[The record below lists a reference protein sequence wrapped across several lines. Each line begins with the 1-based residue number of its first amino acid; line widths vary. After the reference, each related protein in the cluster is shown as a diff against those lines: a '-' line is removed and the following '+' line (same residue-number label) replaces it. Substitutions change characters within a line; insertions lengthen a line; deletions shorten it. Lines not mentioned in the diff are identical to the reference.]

1 MLKMIRERSGISSRR
16 SDFACHAVVARRRV
30 IPSSFGTRHWS
41 FAALVV
47 AIMFSSANLKAAA
60 SVEDSSGITF
70 PPSSAQKWVLPNGL
84 TIIVQEDH
92 SAPVASVQ
100 AWCATGSI
108 DEDAH
113 LGAGLSHILE
123 HMLFQGTK
131 TRGKNEIAQQI
142 QDVGG
147 YINAYTSFDRTVFW
161 IDVPKDG
168 VATALGVL
176 TDAMMNSTLPPE
188 EYRKEQEVI
197 RREFAMGMDD
207 PDRVAGL
214 LLFGTAYQR
223 HPYRFPVIGEIEI
236 YNQLTQEQVM
246 QYYKTRY
253 VPNNLTFIV
262 VGDVDA
268 EKVRQQ
274 LTELFTPYPE
284 KSLKPV
290 FIPAEPPQLGWRE
303 VHREFPT
310 ELTHLSLAWHIPEVT
325 NPDVPALD
333 LLSTILGDGRSSRL
347 YRRVREEA
355 GLAFGIG
362 AFSYTPGDPGLFGI
376 DATVDPKKR
385 EAAEQ
390 LVMGIVDEVKQAGVT
405 AEELTKAKKILLSH
419 HLGALTTMRGQ
430 ASDIGSNWLLTRNL
444 NFSRDYLAA
453 VQKVTLDDIK
463 RVAANYLTDSNL
475 TVVSLNPKGSLAA
488 KAEGPKVAAAAEI
501 EKFELSNGLRLL
513 VREDRRLPLV
523 AMGAV
528 FRGGLLAETPQTNGI
543 TRLMAKVL
551 LKGTKTRT
559 AEQIANQIEAVG
571 GSISSDA
578 GNNSFSVSLD
588 VTKPDVKLGVEL
600 LSDVLL
606 NATMP
611 EKAIAR
617 EKEIQIAAI
626 QQEDEQLTS
635 VARNI
640 MRQALFPQHP
650 YALRTNGSVESVR
663 RLTQKD
669 LLEFRD
675 RYMVAKNGV
684 IFVFGDVKAA
694 EVKQLFEKALGG
706 MKPGMLALT
715 DMHPASPLSGIET
728 VESRKEK
735 AQGVIMVGFRGASI
749 SSPDRHALELI
760 DEASSDLGSRFFVR
774 IREQMGLAY
783 YVGASQM
790 QGLVPGL
797 FAFYLGTDPQKIEP
811 VKTALLDEI
820 HKLANDGLT
829 NQELARAKKKLIGQQ
844 EIANQSNEAFG
855 YQCALEELY
864 GLGFDYY
871 KRLEHDVDAVTLD
884 DIKRVAAKYFR
895 DQPYVLATVRPPE
908 GSAAAKQK

>member
-1 MLKMIRERSGISSRR
+1 MHRIQVSKLVASALL
-16 SDFACHAVVARRRV
+16 FA
-30 IPSSFGTRHWS
+30 
-41 FAALVV
+41 
-47 AIMFSSANLKAAA
+47 MANLKAAPPEPLPLI
-60 SVEDSSGITF
+60 SF
-70 PPSSAQKWVLPNGL
+70 PPSRAKKWILPNGL
-84 TIIVQEDH
+84 TVIVQEDH

-108 DEDAH
+108 DEDQH

-123 HMLFQGTK
+123 HMLFKGTK
-131 TRGKNEIAQQI
+131 TQSANQIAQSI

-168 VATALGVL
+168 VGTALKVL
-176 TDAMMNSTLPPE
+176 SDAMMNSALPPD
-188 EYRKEQEVI
+188 EYKKEQEVI

-207 PDRVAGL
+207 PDRMVSL

-223 HPYRFPVIGEIEI
+223 HPYRFPVIGELEI

-253 VPNNLTFIV
+253 VPNNLTFVV

-274 LTELFTPYPE
+274 LAALFKSYPE
-284 KSLKPV
+284 KSLKAV
-290 FIPAEPPQLGWRE
+290 FVPAELPQLGRRE
-303 VHREFPT
+303 VHQEFST
-310 ELTHLSLAWHIPEVT
+310 ELTRLSLAWHIPEVT

-355 GLAFGIG
+355 GLAFSIS

-385 EAAEQ
+385 EPAEQ
-390 LVMGIVDEVKQAGVT
+390 LALRIVDEVKQTGVT
-405 AEELTKAKKILLSH
+405 ADELKKAKKMTLSH
-419 HLGALTTMRGQ
+419 HLDALTTMRGQ
-430 ASDIGSNWLLTRNL
+430 ASDIGSNWLLTRDL
-444 NFSRDYLAA
+444 NFSRHYLDA

-463 RVAANYLTDSNL
+463 RVAATYLTENNL
-475 TVVSLNPKGSLAA
+475 TVISLNPKGSLAG
-488 KAEGPKVAAAAEI
+488 KAETAKPTAAGEI
-501 EKFELSNGLRLL
+501 QKFELSNGLRLL
-513 VREDRRLPLV
+513 VREDPRLPIV

-528 FRGGLLAETPQTNGI
+528 FRGGLLAETPQTNGV

-559 AEQIANQIEAVG
+559 AEQIANEIEAVG
-571 GSISSDA
+571 GSISSEA
-578 GNNSFSVSLD
+578 GNNSFSVSVD
-588 VTKPDVKLGVEL
+588 VMKPDVKLGVDL

-606 NATMP
+606 NAAFP

-626 QQEDEQLTS
+626 QQEEEQLAA

-650 YALRTNGSVESVR
+650 YALRTNGSINSVQ

-669 LLEFRD
+669 LIDFRD
-675 RYMVAKNGV
+675 RYVAAKNGV

-694 EVKQLFEKALGG
+694 EVKQLVEEALAK
-706 MKPGMLALT
+706 MKPGALALT
-715 DMHPASPLSGIET
+715 DAKPSTPLGKPET
-728 VESRKEK
+728 VESRKDK
-735 AQGVIMVGFRGASI
+735 AQGVLMVGFRGASLL
-749 SSPDRHALELI
+749 SPDRYALELI
-760 DEASSDLGSRFFVR
+760 DEASSDLGSRFFIR
-774 IREQMGLAY
+774 IRDPGWAY

-820 HKLANDGLT
+820 YKLANDGLT
-829 NQELARAKKKLIGQQ
+829 PEELARAKKKLIGQQ
-844 EIANQSNEAFG
+844 EIANQSNDAFG
-855 YQCALEELY
+855 YHCALDELY
-864 GLGFDYY
+864 GLGFDFY
-871 KRLEHDVDAVTLD
+871 KRLEHDVNAVTPEH
-884 DIKRVAAKYFR
+884 IKLVAAKYFR

-908 GSAAAKQK
+908 K

>member
-1 MLKMIRERSGISSRR
+1 MYR
-16 SDFACHAVVARRRV
+16 VPVAKFLYAGLLLSMV
-30 IPSSFGTRHWS
+30 
-41 FAALVV
+41 
-47 AIMFSSANLKAAA
+47 NLKAAPA
-60 SVEDSSGITF
+60 DSSPVITF

-84 TIIVQEDH
+84 TIVVQEDH
-92 SAPVASVQ
+92 GAPVASVQ

-108 DEDAH
+108 DEDTH

-123 HMLFQGTK
+123 HMLFKGTK
-131 TRGKNEIAQQI
+131 IRSKNKIAQGI

-147 YINAYTSFDRTVFW
+147 YVNAYTSFDRTVFW

-168 VATALGVL
+168 VATALDIL
-176 TDAMMNSTLPPE
+176 ADAMVNSTLPPE
-188 EYRKEQEVI
+188 EYVKEQEVI

-214 LLFGTAYQR
+214 LLFATAYQR
-223 HPYRFPVIGEIEI
+223 HPYRFPVIGDIEI

-268 EKVRQQ
+268 QKVQRQ
-274 LTELFTPYPE
+274 LAELFKPYPE

-290 FIPAEPPQLGWRE
+290 FIPAEPPQLGRRE
-303 VHREFPT
+303 VHQEFAT

-347 YRRVREEA
+347 YHRVREDA
-355 GLAFGIG
+355 GLAFNIS

-390 LVMGIVDEVKQAGVT
+390 LVLRIVEEVKQAGVT
-405 AEELTKAKKILLSH
+405 REELTKAKKITLSH
-419 HLGALTTMRGQ
+419 HLGALTTMRGE

-444 NFSRDYLAA
+444 NFSRDYLDA

-463 RVAANYLTDSNL
+463 RVAANYLTEHNL
-475 TVVSLNPKGSLAA
+475 TVISLNPKGSLGA

-501 EKFELSNGLRLL
+501 QKFELSNGLRLL
-513 VREDRRLPLV
+513 VREDPRLPLV
-523 AMGAV
+523 AIGAV
-528 FRGGLLAETPQTNGI
+528 FRGGLLAETPQDNGI
-543 TRLMAKVL
+543 THLMAKVL
-551 LKGTKTRT
+551 LKGTKMRT
-559 AEQIANQIEAVG
+559 AEQIANEIEAVG

-578 GNNSFSVSLD
+578 GNNSFNVSVD
-588 VTKPDVKLGVEL
+588 VTKPDLKLGVEL
-600 LSDVLL
+600 FSDVLL

-611 EKAIAR
+611 EKAIGR
-617 EKEIQIAAI
+617 EKEVQIAGI
-626 QQEDEQLTS
+626 QQEEEQLTA

-650 YALRTNGSVESVR
+650 YALRANGTVESVQG
-663 RLTQKD
+663 LTQKD
-669 LLEFRD
+669 LLAFRD
-675 RYMVAKNGV
+675 RYLVAKNGV

-694 EVKQLFEKALGG
+694 DVKQLFEQGLGR
-706 MKPGMLALT
+706 MKPGALALT
-715 DMHPASPLSGIET
+715 DAKPSVPLGKPET
-728 VESRKEK
+728 VESRKDK
-735 AQGVIMVGFRGASI
+735 AQSVIMVGFRGASV
-749 SSPDRHALELI
+749 SNPDRYALELI
-760 DEASSDLGSRFFVR
+760 DEASSDLGSRFFIR

-820 HKLANDGLT
+820 HKLANEGLT
-829 NQELARAKKKLIGQQ
+829 NEELARAKKKLIGQQ
-844 EIANQSNEAFG
+844 EIANQSNDAFG
-855 YQCALEELY
+855 YHCALDELY

-871 KRLEHDVDAVTLD
+871 KRLEQDVNAVTLD
-884 DIKRVAAKYFR
+884 NIKTVAAKYFR

-908 GSAAAKQK
+908 SSAAAKQK

>member
-1 MLKMIRERSGISSRR
+1 MLKMIRERSEISSRH
-16 SDFACHAVVARRRV
+16 SGFV
-30 IPSSFGTRHWS
+30 ISSSFGVRHWS

-47 AIMFSSANLKAAA
+47 AIMFSSANLKAT
-60 SVEDSSGITF
+60 SVEDSSVIAF

-84 TIIVQEDH
+84 TIIVQEDR

-123 HMLFQGTK
+123 HMLFKGTK
-131 TRGKNEIAQQI
+131 TRSTNEIAQKI

-168 VATALGVL
+168 VSTALDIL
-176 TDAMMNSTLPPE
+176 ADAMMNSTLPPA
-188 EYRKEQEVI
+188 EYQKEQEVI

-214 LLFGTAYQR
+214 LLFATAYQR

-268 EKVRQQ
+268 QRVREQ
-274 LTELFTPYPE
+274 LVELFKPYPE

-290 FIPAEPPQLGWRE
+290 FIPAEAPQLGRRE
-303 VHREFPT
+303 VHQEFRT

-355 GLAFGIG
+355 GLAFSIS

-390 LVMGIVDEVKQAGVT
+390 LVLRIVNEVKQAGVT
-405 AEELTKAKKILLSH
+405 ADELAKAKKISLSH

-430 ASDIGSNWLLTRNL
+430 ASDTGSNWLLTRNL

-475 TVVSLNPKGSLAA
+475 TVVSLNPKSSLAA

-528 FRGGLLAETPQTNGI
+528 FRGGLLAEAPQTNGI

-571 GSISSDA
+571 GSISSEA
-578 GNNSFSVSLD
+578 GNNSFAVSLD
-588 VTKPDVKLGVEL
+588 ITKPDVKLGVEL

-611 EKAIAR
+611 EEAIAR
-617 EKEIQIAAI
+617 EKEVQIAAI
-626 QQEDEQLTS
+626 KQDEEQLTT

-640 MRQALFPQHP
+640 LRQALFTQHP
-650 YALRTNGSVESVR
+650 YALRANGSVDSVQ
-663 RLTQKD
+663 RLTRKD

-675 RYMVAKNGV
+675 RYVVAKNGV

-694 EVKQLFEKALGG
+694 EVKQLFEQALAG
-706 MKPGMLALT
+706 MKPGTLALT
-715 DMHPASPLSGIET
+715 DAHPAAPLNKIET

-735 AQGVIMVGFRGASI
+735 AQGVIMVGYRGADI
-749 SSPDRHALELI
+749 FSPDRYPLQLI

-783 YVGASQM
+783 YVGANQM
-790 QGLVPGL
+790 EGLVPGL

-820 HKLANDGLT
+820 HKLATDGLT
-829 NQELARAKKKLIGQQ
+829 NEELARAKKKVIGQQ
-844 EIANQSNEAFG
+844 EIANQSNDSFG
-855 YQCALEELY
+855 YQCALDEIY
-864 GLGFDYY
+864 GLGFNYY
-871 KRLEHDVDAVTLD
+871 KSLEHGVEAVSLD

-895 DQPYVLATVRPPE
+895 DQPYVLATVRPPD
-908 GSAAAKQK
+908 GSAAAKKK

>member
-1 MLKMIRERSGISSRR
+1 MNRIP
-16 SDFACHAVVARRRV
+16 VAKFLCASLLLSMV
-30 IPSSFGTRHWS
+30 
-41 FAALVV
+41 
-47 AIMFSSANLKAAA
+47 NLKAAPTQPL
-60 SVEDSSGITF
+60 SVINF
-70 PPSSAQKWVLPNGL
+70 PPSTAQKWILPNGL
-84 TIIVQEDH
+84 TIIIQEDR

-108 DEDAH
+108 YEDQH

-123 HMLFQGTK
+123 HMLFKGTK
-131 TRGKNEIAQQI
+131 TRSTNEIAQKI

-168 VATALGVL
+168 VSTALDIL
-176 TDAMMNSTLPPE
+176 ADAMMNSTLPPE
-188 EYRKEQEVI
+188 EYQKEQEVI

-207 PDRVAGL
+207 PDRMAGL
-214 LLFGTAYQR
+214 LLFATAYQR
-223 HPYRFPVIGEIEI
+223 HPYRFPVIGQIEL

-262 VGDVDA
+262 TGDVNA

-274 LTELFTPYPE
+274 LTELFKPYPE

-290 FIPAEPPQLGWRE
+290 FIPGEPPQLGRRE
-303 VHREFPT
+303 VHQEFAT

-325 NPDVPALD
+325 SPDVPALD
-333 LLSTILGDGRSSRL
+333 LLSTILGEGRSSRL

-355 GLAFGIG
+355 GLAFSIA

-390 LVMGIVDEVKQAGVT
+390 LALRIVDEVKQGGVT
-405 AEELTKAKKILLSH
+405 TEELGKAKKITLSH

-430 ASDIGSNWLLTRNL
+430 ASDIGSNWLLTRDL
-444 NFSRDYLAA
+444 NFSRHYLDA

-463 RVAANYLTDSNL
+463 RVAASYLTENNL
-475 TVVSLNPKGSLAA
+475 TVISLNPKGSLATKTEGV
-488 KAEGPKVAAAAEI
+488 KAGAAGEI
-501 EKFELSNGLRLL
+501 QKFELSNGLRLL
-513 VREDRRLPLV
+513 VREDPRLPLV
-523 AMGAV
+523 AIGAV

-559 AEQIANQIEAVG
+559 AEQIANEIEAVG

-578 GNNSFSVSLD
+578 GNNSLSVSVDLM
-588 VTKPDVKLGVEL
+588 KPDVKLGVDL

-626 QQEDEQLTS
+626 QQEEEQLTA

-640 MRQALFPQHP
+640 MRQALFSQHP
-650 YALRTNGSVESVR
+650 YALRSNGSVESVR

-675 RYMVAKNGV
+675 RYVVAKNGV
-684 IFVFGDVKAA
+684 IYVFGNVKAS
-694 EVKQLFEKALGG
+694 EVKQLVEQMLSK
-706 MKPGMLALT
+706 MKPGALALT
-715 DMHPASPLSGIET
+715 DAKPSIPLGKPEA
-728 VESRKEK
+728 VESRKDK
-735 AQGVIMVGFRGASI
+735 AQGVIMVGFRGASV
-749 SSPDRHALELI
+749 SSPDRYALELI
-760 DEASSDLGSRFFVR
+760 DEASSDLGSRFFIR

-820 HKLANDGLT
+820 YKLANDGLT
-829 NQELARAKKKLIGQQ
+829 PEELARAKKKLIGQQ
-844 EIANQSNEAFG
+844 EIANQSNDAFG
-855 YQCALEELY
+855 YHCALDELY

-871 KRLEHDVDAVTLD
+871 RRLEHDVNAVTPEN
-884 DIKRVAAKYFR
+884 IKQVAAKYFR

>member
-1 MLKMIRERSGISSRR
+1 M
-16 SDFACHAVVARRRV
+16 
-30 IPSSFGTRHWS
+30 
-41 FAALVV
+41 
-47 AIMFSSANLKAAA
+47 ANLKAA
-60 SVEDSSGITF
+60 SVDRPRSGKSHGESQKNQDGSSMVTF
-70 PPSSAQKWVLPNGL
+70 PPSSSKKWVLPDGL
-84 TIIVQEDH
+84 TLIVQEDR

-100 AWCATGSI
+100 AWCNTGSI
-108 DEDAH
+108 YEDEK

-123 HMLFQGTK
+123 HMLFKGTK
-131 TRGKNEIAQQI
+131 TQSSNAIAQKI

-168 VATALGVL
+168 VPAALSIL
-176 TDAMMNSTLPPE
+176 SDAMMNSTLPPE
-188 EYRKEQEVI
+188 EYTKEQEVI
-197 RREFAMGMDD
+197 RREFAMGFDD
-207 PDRVAGL
+207 PDRQSGL
-214 LLFGTAYQR
+214 LLFATAYQR
-223 HPYRFPVIGEIEI
+223 HPYRLPVIGEMEI

-246 QYYKTRY
+246 QYYKSRY

-268 EKVRQQ
+268 EKVHQQ
-274 LTELFTPYPE
+274 LTDFFKSYPE

-290 FIPAEPPQLGWRE
+290 FVPEEPPQLGRRE
-303 VHREFPT
+303 VHNEFAT
-310 ELTHLSLAWHIPEVT
+310 ELTRLSLAWHIPEIT
-325 NPDVPALD
+325 HPDVPALD

-355 GLAFGIG
+355 GLAFGVS

-376 DATVDPKKR
+376 DATIDPKKR

-390 LVMGIVDEVKQAGVT
+390 LILQIIDEVKQAGAT
-405 AEELTKAKKILLSH
+405 ADELMKAKKISLSH
-419 HLGALTTMRGQ
+419 HLDALATMRGQ
-430 ASDIGSNWLLTRNL
+430 ASDIGGNWLLTRDL
-444 NFSRDYLAA
+444 NFSRHYLDA

-463 RVAANYLTDSNL
+463 RVAATYLTENNL
-475 TVVSLNPKGSLAA
+475 TVVSLNPKGLLAG
-488 KAEGPKVAAAAEI
+488 KAEGAKAVAAGEI
-501 EKFELSNGLRLL
+501 QKFDLSNGLRLL
-513 VREDRRLPLV
+513 VREDPRLPLV
-523 AMGAV
+523 AIGAV
-528 FRGGLLAETPQTNGI
+528 FRGGLLAEMPQDNGI

-559 AEQIANQIEAVG
+559 AEQIANEIEAVG

-578 GNNSFSVSLD
+578 GNNSFSVSVD
-588 VTKPDVKLGVEL
+588 VTKPDVKLGVDL

-617 EKEIQIAAI
+617 EKETQVAAI
-626 QQEDEQLTS
+626 QQEEEQLTT

-640 MRQALFPQHP
+640 MRQALFPRHP
-650 YALRTNGSVESVR
+650 YALRSNGSVESVQ

-669 LLEFRD
+669 LVEFRD
-675 RYMVAKNGV
+675 RYVVAKNGV
-684 IFVFGDVKAA
+684 IYVFGDVKAG
-694 EVKQLFEKALGG
+694 EVKQLIEQTLGK
-706 MKPGMLALT
+706 MKPGALALT
-715 DMHPASPLSGIET
+715 DAMASAPLGKPET
-728 VESRKEK
+728 VESHKDK
-735 AQGVIMVGFRGASI
+735 AQGVILVGFRGASL
-749 SSPDRHALELI
+749 SSPDRYALDLI
-760 DEASSDLGSRFFVR
+760 DEASSDLGSRFFIR

-820 HKLANDGLT
+820 HKLANEGLT
-829 NQELARAKKKLIGQQ
+829 TEELARAKKKLIGQQ
-844 EIANQSNEAFG
+844 EIANQSNDAFG
-855 YQCALEELY
+855 YHCALDELY

-871 KRLEHDVDAVTLD
+871 KQLEHDVNAVTLD
-884 DIKRVAAKYFR
+884 DIKQAAAKYFR
-895 DQPYVLATVRPPE
+895 DQPYVVATVRPPE

>member
-1 MLKMIRERSGISSRR
+1 MMR
-16 SDFACHAVVARRRV
+16 FAPSVA
-30 IPSSFGTRHWS
+30 
-41 FAALVV
+41 LLV
-47 AIMFSSANLKAAA
+47 AIMFRTANLNAAGPDGS
-60 SVEDSSGITF
+60 SVITF

-123 HMLFQGTK
+123 HMLFKGTQ
-131 TRGKNEIAQQI
+131 TRSTNEIAQKI

-168 VATALGVL
+168 VATALDVL
-176 TDAMMNSTLPPE
+176 ADAMMNSTLPPE

-207 PDRVAGL
+207 PDRMAGL
-214 LLFGTAYQR
+214 LLFATAYQR

-262 VGDVDA
+262 AGDVDA

-274 LTELFTPYPE
+274 LTELFKPYPE
-284 KSLKPV
+284 QSLKPV
-290 FIPAEPPQLGWRE
+290 FIPAEPPQLGLRE
-303 VHREFPT
+303 VHQEFPT
-310 ELTHLSLAWHIPEVT
+310 ELTHLEFAWHIPEIT

-333 LLSTILGDGRSSRL
+333 LLSTILGEGRSSRL

-355 GLAFGIG
+355 GLAFGIS

-376 DATVDPKKR
+376 DATLDPKKR
-385 EAAEQ
+385 DAAEQ
-390 LVMGIVDEVKQAGVT
+390 LVLRIIDEVKQAGVT
-405 AEELTKAKKILLSH
+405 AEELTKAKKISLSH

-430 ASDIGSNWLLTRNL
+430 ASDIGSNWFLTRNL
-444 NFSRDYLAA
+444 NFSRDYLDA

-463 RVAANYLTDSNL
+463 RVAANYLTDTNL
-475 TVVSLNPKGSLAA
+475 TLVSLNPKGSLAA
-488 KAEGPKVAAAAEI
+488 KAEGPRVAEAAEI
-501 EKFELSNGLRLL
+501 QKFELSNGLRLL

-528 FRGGLLAETPQTNGI
+528 FRGGLLAETTQDNGI

-578 GNNSFSVSLD
+578 GNNTFNVSLG
-588 VTKPDVKLGVEL
+588 VTEPDVKLGVEL

-626 QQEDEQLTS
+626 QQEEEQLTA

-640 MRQALFPQHP
+640 MRQALFPRHP
-650 YALRTNGSVESVR
+650 FALRANGSVESVQ

-675 RYMVAKNGV
+675 RYIAGKNGV

-706 MKPGMLALT
+706 MKPGELALS
-715 DMHPASPLSGIET
+715 DVHPAAPLSGTEA
-728 VESRKEK
+728 VESRKDK
-735 AQGVIMVGFRGASI
+735 AQGVIMVGFRGASV
-749 SSPDRHALELI
+749 SSPDRTVLDLI

-783 YVGASQM
+783 YVGANQM

-797 FAFYLGTDPQKIEP
+797 FAFYLGTDPQKIAP

-829 NQELARAKKKLIGQQ
+829 KEELARAKKKLIGQQ
-844 EIANQSNEAFG
+844 EIANQSNDAFG
-855 YQCALEELY
+855 YQCSLDEIY
-864 GLGFDYY
+864 GLGFDFY

>member
-1 MLKMIRERSGISSRR
+1 MIR
-16 SDFACHAVVARRRV
+16 FAPCL
-30 IPSSFGTRHWS
+30 
-41 FAALVV
+41 ALVV
-47 AIMFSSANLKAAA
+47 TSMFSSANLKAAP
-60 SVEDSSGITF
+60 STDSTTISL

-108 DEDAH
+108 DEDEH

-123 HMLFQGTK
+123 HMLFKGTK
-131 TRGKNEIAQQI
+131 TRSTNVIAQKI

-168 VATALGVL
+168 VATTLDVL
-176 TDAMMNSTLPPE
+176 ADAMMNSTLPPA
-188 EYRKEQEVI
+188 EYQKEQEVI
-197 RREFAMGMDD
+197 RREFAMGLDD
-207 PDRVAGL
+207 PDRMAGL
-214 LLFGTAYQR
+214 LLFATAYER
-223 HPYRFPVIGEIEI
+223 HPYRFPVIGDIEI
-236 YNQLTQEQVM
+236 YDQLTQDQVM

-253 VPNNLTFIV
+253 VPNNLTFV
-262 VGDVDA
+262 VAGDVDA

-274 LTELFTPYPE
+274 LAEFFKAYPE

-290 FIPAEPPQLGWRE
+290 FIPEEPPQLGRRE
-303 VHREFPT
+303 VHQEFPT

-347 YRRVREEA
+347 YRRVREET
-355 GLAFGIG
+355 GLVYRIS
-362 AFSYTPGDPGLFGI
+362 AFSYTPGDPGLFGV
-376 DATVDPKKR
+376 DATLDPKKR

-390 LVMGIVDEVKQAGVT
+390 LVLRILDEVKQAGVT
-405 AEELTKAKKILLSH
+405 AEELMKAKKISLSH

-430 ASDIGSNWLLTRNL
+430 ASDLGSNWLLTRNL
-444 NFSRDYLAA
+444 NFSRDYLDA
-453 VQKVTLDDIK
+453 VQRVTLDDIR
-463 RVAANYLTDSNL
+463 RVAAQYLTNQNL
-475 TVVSLNPKGSLAA
+475 TVTSLNPKGSLLA
-488 KAEGPKVAAAAEI
+488 KAEAAKPVTAGEI
-501 EKFELSNGLRLL
+501 QKFELSNGLRVL
-513 VREDRRLPLV
+513 VREDARLPLV
-523 AMGAV
+523 AIGAV
-528 FRGGLLAETPQTNGI
+528 FRSGLLAETPQTNGI
-543 TRLMAKVL
+543 TRLMSKVL

-571 GSISSDA
+571 GSISSEA
-578 GNNSFSVSLD
+578 GNNSFSVALD
-588 VTKPDVKLGVEL
+588 VTRPDVKLGVEL
-600 LSDVLL
+600 FSDVLL

-626 QQEDEQLTS
+626 KQEEEQLTT

-640 MRQALFPQHP
+640 LRQALFTQHP
-650 YALRTNGSVESVR
+650 YSLRANGSVDSVQ
-663 RLTQKD
+663 RLNQKD

-675 RYMVAKNGV
+675 RYVVAKNGV

-694 EVKQLFEKALGG
+694 EVKQLFEQALGG
-706 MKPGMLALT
+706 MRPGALALT
-715 DMHPASPLSGIET
+715 DAHPATPLSKTET

-735 AQGVIMVGFRGASI
+735 AQGVIMVGYRGADI
-749 SSPDRHALELI
+749 FSPDRYALQLI
-760 DEASSDLGSRFFVR
+760 DEASSDLGSRFFIR

-790 QGLVPGL
+790 EGLVPGL

-820 HKLANDGLT
+820 GKLARDGLT
-829 NQELARAKKKLIGQQ
+829 NEELARAKKKLIGQQ
-844 EIANQSNEAFG
+844 EIANQSNDSFG
-855 YQCALEELY
+855 YQSALDELY
-864 GLGFDYY
+864 GLGFNYY
-871 KRLEHDVDAVTLD
+871 KSLQRNVDAVTLD
-884 DIKRVAAKYFR
+884 DIKRVVAKYFR
-895 DQPYVLATVRPPE
+895 DQPYVLATVRPPDD
-908 GSAAAKQK
+908 SAAAKQK

>member
-1 MLKMIRERSGISSRR
+1 MM
-16 SDFACHAVVARRRV
+16 V
-30 IPSSFGTRHWS
+30 
-41 FAALVV
+41 
-47 AIMFSSANLKAAA
+47 NLKAASTEPSA
-60 SVEDSSGITF
+60 VITF
-70 PPSSAQKWVLPNGL
+70 PPSSAHKWILPNGL
-84 TIIVQEDH
+84 TIVVQEDH

-100 AWCATGSI
+100 AWCSTGSI
-108 DEDAH
+108 DEDQH

-123 HMLFQGTK
+123 HMLFKGTK
-131 TRGKNEIAQQI
+131 TRGKNEIAQKI

-168 VATALGVL
+168 VATALDIL
-176 TDAMMNSTLPPE
+176 ADAMMNSTLPPE
-188 EYRKEQEVI
+188 EYQKEQEVI

-207 PDRVAGL
+207 PDRMAGL
-214 LLFGTAYQR
+214 LLFSTAYQV

-253 VPNNLTFIV
+253 VPNNLTFII

-268 EKVRQQ
+268 EKVHQQ
-274 LTELFTPYPE
+274 LVGLFKPYPE
-284 KSLKPV
+284 KSLQPV
-290 FIPAEPPQLGWRE
+290 FIPSEPPQLGRRE
-303 VHREFPT
+303 VHQEFAT
-310 ELTHLSLAWHIPEVT
+310 ELSHLSLAWHIPAVT

-333 LLSTILGDGRSSRL
+333 LLSTIFGEGRSSRL

-355 GLAFGIG
+355 GLAFRIS

-376 DATVDPKKR
+376 DAMVDPKKR
-385 EAAEQ
+385 EAVEQ
-390 LVMGIVDEVKQAGVT
+390 LALRVVDDVKQIGVT
-405 AEELTKAKKILLSH
+405 ADELAKAKKIMLSH

-444 NFSRDYLAA
+444 NFSRDYLDA
-453 VQKVTLDDIK
+453 VQKVSLGDIK
-463 RVAANYLTDSNL
+463 RVAAQYLTENNL
-475 TVVSLNPKGSLAA
+475 TVISLNPKGSLAT
-488 KAEGPKVAAAAEI
+488 KTEGPKVVAAGEI
-501 EKFELSNGLRLL
+501 QKFELSNGLRLL
-513 VREDRRLPLV
+513 VREDPRLPLV

-528 FRGGLLAETPQTNGI
+528 FRGGLLAENPQDNGI
-543 TRLMAKVL
+543 THLMSKVL
-551 LKGTKTRT
+551 LKGTRTRT
-559 AEQIANQIEAVG
+559 AEQIANEIEAAG
-571 GSISSDA
+571 GSISSES
-578 GNNSFSVSLD
+578 GNNSFGVSVD
-588 VTKPDVKLGVEL
+588 VMKPDLKLGVDL

-626 QQEDEQLTS
+626 QQEEEQLTS

-640 MRQALFPQHP
+640 MRQALFLQHP
-650 YALRTNGSVESVR
+650 YGLRSNGSVESVQH
-663 RLTQKD
+663 LTQKN
-669 LLEFRD
+669 LVEFRD
-675 RYMVAKNGV
+675 RYAVAKNGV
-684 IFVFGDVKAA
+684 IYVFGDVKADD
-694 EVKQLFEKALGG
+694 VKQLVEQALGK
-706 MKPGMLALT
+706 MKSGALALT
-715 DMHPASPLSGIET
+715 DAKPSTPLGKPET
-728 VESRKEK
+728 VESRKDK
-735 AQGVIMVGFRGASI
+735 AQGVIMVGFRGASL
-749 SSPDRHALELI
+749 SSPDRYALELI
-760 DEASSDLGSRFFVR
+760 DEASSDLGSRFFIR

-797 FAFYLGTDPQKIEP
+797 FSFYLGTDPQKIEP

-820 HKLANDGLT
+820 HKLANEGLT
-829 NQELARAKKKLIGQQ
+829 PQELERAKKKLIGQQ
-844 EIANQSNEAFG
+844 EIANQSNDAFG
-855 YQCALEELY
+855 YHCALDELY

-871 KRLEHDVDAVTLD
+871 KQLEQDVNTITIE

-908 GSAAAKQK
+908 GSAAAKQKYQGAAVSSPPPKTPQEN